1 MSHVTQVT
9 EVKNFHK
16 ADTFAVA
23 GSTAPTVILAA
34 AKPATTA
41 NSAVFGSSL
50 NYLKLK
56 MYVSSNNAPTFYVFG
71 WNFSAQLNAFVPQ
84 LLTSFT
90 TTLSAATQSL
100 AAVGLADTLYEV
112 TFAALATGDVKVF
125 SGITSTTPGGFVL
138 IDTLGSEFIDI
149 RATSAAGTPT
159 VYVLQAGL

>member
-1 MSHVTQVT
+1 
-9 EVKNFHK
+9 
-16 ADTFAVA
+16 
-23 GSTAPTVILAA
+23 
-34 AKPATTA
+34 
-41 NSAVFGSSL
+41 
-50 NYLKLK
+50 